1 MYRYFHSPSSG
12 FNSTLNVL
20 LHFLLQSLS
29 CPVGFTKI
37 QSSRDRPFSQW
48 RGRNSWSS
56 VSLGIYLCWMP
67 INYPCSDFTESALSL
82 YCWNRTW
89 IAHEWKMLFNVW
101 HPTPISSEVE
111 SQWDR
116 FETRCYYNARLNL
129 LKKWSKLIC
138 FFPPFLCF
146 IIQLLFSFKLIWG
159 SVTSGTSNI
168 LSKISS
174 IFFFPFQLKF
184 GVTDSPNF
192 TNLTATPLL
201 FCFLFHFHLW
211 HISDVCTCNAH
222 LRGLVLHQRWGK
234 QV

>member
-116 FETRCYYNARLNL
+116 FELDAITMLAWIF
-129 LKKWSKLIC
+129 LKSGRNSFVFSPR
-138 FFPPFLCF
+138 FFVS
-146 IIQLLFSFKLIWG
+146 LF
-159 SVTSGTSNI
+159 NC
-168 LSKISS
+168 
-174 IFFFPFQLKF
+174 
-184 GVTDSPNF
+184 
-192 TNLTATPLL
+192 
-201 FCFLFHFHLW
+201 CFLSNSSEDLLHLE
-211 HISDVCTCNAH
+211 
-222 LRGLVLHQRWGK
+222 HQIFCPK
-234 QV
+234 